1 MFQTGVFQ
9 PSLLHSKYDFEKRNP
24 NMIIE
29 QAAAAGHLSDVSA
42 TQMWTAVAIFIA
54 TYGVV
59 LTERINRAIVAVLGA
74 GLMVLLGVMTQEQ
87 AVHSVDANTIGLL
100 LGMMILVA
108 VMKES
113 GVFQYVAIKSA
124 KVVKAEP
131 IKMLVVFAIVTA
143 VFSALLDNV
152 TTVLLTTPVILLI
165 TRELNVKPYPYLF
178 TSILASNIGG
188 AATLIGDPPNIMIGS
203 AAHLGFSDFI
213 INVAPA
219 SVVIMIAT
227 LIPLM
232 LLWRKSLHA
241 EDHAKERIMRMNE
254 KEAIQDKEL
263 LIKSLVVMGMVLIG
277 FVVGH
282 SYHIMPATVA
292 LTGAALLLLLDNV
305 HHNSEKQ
312 HDKVHHAI
320 GEAEWVTLFFFGG
333 LFVLVHGIQNV
344 GVISWLADHMMAMTN
359 GDRTTTIFTILWG
372 SAILSALVDNIPFVA
387 TMIPIIQ
394 EMAPSMGGEEAIK
407 PLWWALSLGACL
419 GGNGSLIGASANLVV
434 AGFAEKA
441 GHRIPFLTFMLM
453 AFPLML
459 MSIAIAS
466 VYVWFV
472 FI

>member
-1 MFQTGVFQ
+1 M
-9 PSLLHSKYDFEKRNP
+9 
-24 NMIIE
+24 MIE
-29 QAAAAGHLSDVSA
+29 HAAASGHLSGVSA
-42 TQMWTAVAIFIA
+42 VQMWTAVAIFIA

-59 LTERINRAIVAVLGA
+59 LTERINRAIVAVIGA

-131 IKMLVVFAIVTA
+131 MKMLVVFALVTA

-213 INVAPA
+213 VNVAPA
-219 SVVIMIAT
+219 SVFIMAAT
-227 LIPLM
+227 LIPIIFF
-232 LLWRKSLHA
+232 WRNSLHA
-241 EDHAKERIMRMNE
+241 EENAKQRIMRMNE

-263 LIKSLVVMGMVLIG
+263 LIKSLIVMFGVLVG

-282 SYHIMPATVA
+282 SYHIMPATIA
-292 LTGAALLLLLDNV
+292 LTGAAILLLLDNI
-305 HHNSEKQ
+305 HHGSEEQ
-312 HDKVHHAI
+312 HEKVHHAI

-344 GVISWLADHMMAMTN
+344 GVIGWLADHMMAFTG
-359 GDRTTTIFTILWG
+359 GDKTTTIFVILWG

-387 TMIPIIQ
+387 TMIPMIQ
-394 EMAPSMGGEEAIK
+394 EMTPAMGGEEAVK

-441 GHRIPFLTFMLM
+441 GHRIPFLKFMMM

-459 MSIAIAS
+459 MSIVIAS
-466 VYVWFV
+466 IYVWIV